1 VTSEIDL
8 SKLAVA
14 EKDDL
19 ILTLLPLVGQLE
31 AALVR
36 IAELEK
42 RLAAFER
49 PPKTPDNSSLPPS
62 KGQKADRPAGDKP
75 PRRSRPGFGRALE
88 PNPDRTVDGRLDSC
102 PHCAAGFA
110 AESYGSR
117 RSSLPIVPFVSVT
130 GQRAV
135 ISARRSTQR
144 HRFTL
149 LRSRSGP
156 PRTRDRSSAIALR

>member
-1 VTSEIDL
+1 MTSEIDL

-19 ILTLLPLVGQLE
+19 ILTLLPLFGQLE

-75 PRRSRPGFGRALE
+75 PRRSSPRLRPCTG
-88 PNPDRTVDGRLDSC
+88 
-102 PHCAAGFA
+102 
-110 AESYGSR
+110 AESRPHRGC
-117 RSSLPIVPFVSVT
+117 
-130 GQRAV
+130 Q
-135 ISARRSTQR
+135 AR
-144 HRFTL
+144 
-149 LRSRSGP
+149 
-156 PRTRDRSSAIALR
+156 

>member
-1 VTSEIDL
+1 MSEIDL

-42 RLAAFER
+42 RLAFER
-49 PPKTPDNSSLPPS
+49 PPKTPDNSSPPPS

-75 PRRSRPGFGRALE
+75 PRRSSPRLRPCTG
-88 PNPDRTVDGRLDSC
+88 
-102 PHCAAGFA
+102 
-110 AESYGSR
+110 AESRPHRGCQARFRAAAY
-117 RSSLPIVPFVSVT
+117 SLIRGVE
-130 GQRAV
+130 
-135 ISARRSTQR
+135 
-144 HRFTL
+144 
-149 LRSRSGP
+149 
-156 PRTRDRSSAIALR
+156 AIAEQVQ

>member
-1 VTSEIDL
+1 VTSETVL

-42 RLAAFER
+42 RLAALER

-88 PNPDRTVDGRLDSC
+88 PNPDRTVDARLDSC
-102 PHCAAGFA
+102 PHCAAGFP
-110 AESYGSR
+110 AEQQTPQQVYDSSCRPSSR
-117 RSSLPIVPFVSVT
+117 M
-130 GQRAV
+130 
-135 ISARRSTQR
+135 
-144 HRFTL
+144 
-149 LRSRSGP
+149 
-156 PRTRDRSSAIALR
+156 